1 MGMLAGILTRKFN
14 KEKEYELRLVLFN
27 IITICGI
34 VGGIIAFVASI
45 IIKLPLIQD
54 IATIIAL
61 LLLAVCLYLGN
72 YKNML
77 EQSSFAII
85 FVITIFLFPVMFFTA
100 GGAYSGMGYWYA
112 IGIIFDF
119 LLIEGIACYIMLG
132 LQLIVIFGSYAVAFF
147 YPHFVTELSR
157 ASVFADM
164 LHSLMV
170 LALSTGL
177 IVRLQNKVYRQ
188 KITKIEKM
196 NEELK
201 RLSSEAEAAN
211 RAKSDFLARMSH
223 EIRTPIN
230 AVMGMDEMILRES
243 NDIGIRQYA
252 INIQD
257 ASNVLLSLVN
267 DILDFSKIESGKMEL
282 VENPYFIGSV
292 LNDVINITSIRAEQK
307 GLEFKLDISK
317 DIYNEFM
324 GDEKKLRQILVNI
337 LGNAIKYT
345 QNGSVTLSASMRE
358 NTGTDFVI
366 LVIKVTDTGIGIHS
380 EEKDKLFDKFGRL
393 DLDHTG
399 NIEGTGLGLAITKH
413 LVDLMGGGIDVES
426 IYGQGSAFT
435 IELPQKYLSKECLG
449 DFGEQHKEYIKNKNA
464 YHERFHAPEVNILAV
479 DDNAMNRNIVGMLL
493 KKTQINVDTCASGKE
508 CLEMT
513 RRKFYDIILLD
524 YMMPEMNG
532 VDTLHQA
539 KGIPGYICKESVF
552 IVVTADAVMGAKE
565 KYLKEGFDDYISKPI
580 NPGALEKL
588 VLKHI
593 PKEKVIKVDKKTLV
607 TEGMPVYEPG
617 METGVNIDYKLAL
630 DYCGG
635 DESFLNE
642 MYGLYIESDKRDAIE
657 KAYKEEDWNNYRIL
671 VHSLKSNSLSIG
683 AAELSDAALKLEMAA
698 KANDIETIKTC
709 HAGTME
715 LYEALL
721 CWCRKQQG

>member
-1 MGMLAGILTRKFN
+1 MNKLVAVLKRKFN
-14 KEKEYELRLVLFN
+14 KEYELRLVLFN

-34 VGGIIAFVASI
+34 IGGIIALVVSLVT
-45 IIKLPLIQD
+45 KLSLIQD
-54 IATIIAL
+54 IATILAL
-61 LLLAVCLYLGN
+61 VVLAVCMYFGN

-147 YPHFVTELSR
+147 CPHFVTELSR
-157 ASVFADM
+157 ASVFSDM

-177 IVRLQNKVYRQ
+177 IVRLQNRVYKQ
-188 KITKIEKM
+188 KIMKIKKM
-196 NEELK
+196 NEELTK
-201 RLSSEAEAAN
+201 LGSKSEAAN
-211 RAKSDFLARMSH
+211 HAKSDFLARMSH

-230 AVMGMDEMILRES
+230 AIMGMDEMILRES
-243 NDIGIRQYA
+243 SDNEIRQYA

-282 VENPYFIGSV
+282 AESPYFIGSV
-292 LNDVINITSIRAEQK
+292 LNDVINMISIKAEQK
-307 GLEFKLDISK
+307 GLEFKLDISGG
-317 DIYNEFM
+317 IYNEFM

-345 QNGSVTLSASMRE
+345 HKGSVLFSASMRE
-358 NTGTDFVI
+358 NPGTDYVI

-393 DLDHTG
+393 DLDNTG

-413 LVDLMGGGIDVES
+413 LVDLMGGSIDVES
-426 IYGQGSAFT
+426 VYGQGSTFT

-449 DFGEQHKEYIKNKNA
+449 DFEKQHKEYIKNKNI
-464 YHERFHAPEVNILAV
+464 YHEKFHAPEVHILVV

-493 KKTQINVDTCASGKE
+493 KKTQVHIDTCASGKE

-513 RRKFYDIILLD
+513 RIKFYDIILLD
-524 YMMPEMNG
+524 YMMPGMNG
-532 VDTLHQA
+532 TDTLHQA
-539 KGIPGYICKESVF
+539 KKIPDYMCKDSVF
-552 IVVTADAVMGAKE
+552 IIVTADAVIGAKE

-580 NPGALEKL
+580 HPDALEKL
-588 VLKHI
+588 LLKHI
-593 PKEKVIKVDKKTLV
+593 PKEKVIITYKKNQV
-607 TEGMPVYEPG
+607 TEEMAEDK
-617 METGVNIDYKLAL
+617 TGNVDGSVNIDHKLAL
-630 DYCGG
+630 EYCGG

-642 MYGLYIESDKRDAIE
+642 MYSLYIESDKLDAIE

-671 VHSLKSNSLSIG
+671 VHSLKSTSLSIG

-709 HAGTME
+709 HAGTMKS
-715 LYEALL
+715 YEALL
-721 CWCRKQQG
+721 GWCKKQQS